1 MTAHP
6 LLSAPEPDLRLDPE
20 VRDREAAHENGP
32 TPHSWGWG
40 RSALLALE

>member
-20 VRDREAAHENGP
+20 VRDRESAHENAP
-32 TPHSWGWG
+32 ADC
-40 RSALLALE
+40 SAGAF